1 MNRIQ
6 LLSIF
11 VTLVLMLVTFELV
24 RRRKIGEQY
33 AVLWFAA
40 ELVLLFFAIFDN
52 VLIAVAHMAGIFYP
66 PAVLI
71 PVLMFFVIA
80 LSLHFSVVVSRLT
93 RENKKLAQEIGF
105 LKSKMETMYSSPNP
119 TPSDSHE
126 QSPNKALETT

>member
-6 LLSIF
+6 LLSIL
-11 VTLVLMLVTFELV
+11 VTLALMVVTFELV
-24 RRRKIGEQY
+24 RRRRIGEQY

-40 ELVLLFFAIFDN
+40 ELVLMFFAIFDN
-52 VLIAVAHMAGIFYP
+52 VLIAVAHIAGIFYP

-105 LKSKMETMYSSPNP
+105 LKSKVETMYSSMNP
-119 TPSDSHE
+119 TLSGTHE
-126 QSPNKALETT
+126 QPPNEELEKQ

>member
-6 LLSIF
+6 LLSILI
-11 VTLVLMLVTFELV
+11 TLALMFITFELV
-24 RRRKIGEQY
+24 RRRRIGEQY

-52 VLIAVAHMAGIFYP
+52 VLISVAHAAGIFYP

-71 PVLMFFVIA
+71 PILMFFVIA
-80 LSLHFSVVVSRLT
+80 LSLHFSVVVSRLS

-105 LKSKMETMYSSPNP
+105 LKSKVEAMYSSTNP
-119 TPSDSHE
+119 IPSGTHE
-126 QSPNKALETT
+126 QSSDKECKTQ